1 MRTYNFKKIQSP
13 SAGTLSFL
21 LVPIFVILMV
31 CIFIRAIPSWAE
43 ASIAVFIAIYAGT
56 LSFFCIRQ
64 KCYKQLVVSLVRI
77 LILVLLFF
85 GTQLFYPS

>member
-1 MRTYNFKKIQSP
+1 MRTYNIKKIQSP
-13 SAGTLSFL
+13 SVSMLSVL
-21 LVPIFVILMV
+21 LVPL
-31 CIFIRAIPSWAE
+31 WAE
-43 ASIAVFIAIYAGT
+43 VSVAVFITIYAAT